1 MVHGGGLAVWGLLIR
16 RHPKLTEHRA
26 MIHVVACHVLSP
38 SRDPLPGGTAPRA
51 FLSAVGGITAECHG
65 QRGPRS
71 LAVARGAPAGI
82 PGLTRKKQCGRR
94 ASTDPVARRLSR
106 GPGPRCAQAL
116 AGHLAAVTIGSTR
129 PGGGSGCPG
138 PMTTTWLWRGRASM
152 VAQWPPCL
160 GARGAGCAAGAAGR
174 RGVV

>member
-71 LAVARGAPAGI
+71 LAVARGRARVDAACRGRIYPSAGRSSWNGAP
-82 PGLTRKKQCGRR
+82 
-94 ASTDPVARRLSR
+94 SD
-106 GPGPRCAQAL
+106 
-116 AGHLAAVTIGSTR
+116 
-129 PGGGSGCPG
+129 GCPG
-138 PMTTTWLWRGRASM
+138 GHRHPGEGN
-152 VAQWPPCL
+152 L
-160 GARGAGCAAGAAGR
+160 GVLEPEAA
-174 RGVV
+174 